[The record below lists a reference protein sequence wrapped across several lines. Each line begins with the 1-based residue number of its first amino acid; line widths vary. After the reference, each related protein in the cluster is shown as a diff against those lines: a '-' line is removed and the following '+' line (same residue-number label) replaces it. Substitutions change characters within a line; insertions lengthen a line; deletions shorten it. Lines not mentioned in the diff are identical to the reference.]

1 MALFRCG
8 GESGGGGGIDTLVA
22 KLNDATVT
30 TSDSSGR
37 VSVTNGKTY
46 LVMYGRGGSSTPG
59 LVSGGTA
66 LYEHIYSDVISGK
79 TYFGIIR
86 ATSTALTFN
95 GSGNPTYLAQLD

>member
-1 MALFRCG
+1 MLSELLYTA
-8 GESGGGGGIDTLVA
+8 SGGGGGIDTLVA

-46 LVMYGRGGSSTPG
+46 LVMYSRGDASVTPSF
-59 LVSGGTA
+59 VSGGTA
-66 LYEHIYSDVISGK
+66 LYEYNYADILGVK

-86 ATSTALTFN
+86 ATSTTLTFA
-95 GSGNPTYLAQLD
+95 GTGNPTYIAQ